1 MKSSDPIDL
10 STISMQ
16 YWLEGPETVLPY
28 SQLNPDTYFLAR
40 CDWAT
45 TGEASPLP
53 GSCAV
58 ICASQGAAVCLVQRD
73 VTVVAEAELDAL

>member
-1 MKSSDPIDL
+1 MPLNVANFWCRIKNIKSSDPIDL

-28 SQLNPDTYFLAR
+28 SQLNPDTYFLVR

-45 TGEASPLP
+45 TGQAFFILD
-53 GSCAV
+53 SCAV
-58 ICASQGAAVCLVQRD
+58 IIANL
-73 VTVVAEAELDAL
+73 E